1 MQELRYLS
9 VIPLFLD
16 FMENKDDIVKRR
28 ASARDWDKIR
38 ALYIRGESLDEICK
52 ALPNVNITGSGIL
65 KKMAMEGV
73 TARKKALN
81 DKIVDNMF
89 KITEEEKMRVN
100 QDCIRLFNN
109 GARVIEGLL
118 GKYISEVEEGCKDPK
133 AKATAYNVDMLMSGV
148 TKIQKGLRVAYGM
161 DENGKLYEKEPE
173 VLVIENVSV
182 DNI

>member
-1 MQELRYLS
+1 MSE
-9 VIPLFLD
+9 
-16 FMENKDDIVKRR
+16 DIVKRKP
-28 ASARDWDKIR
+28 SAKDWDKVR
-38 ALYIRGESLDEICK
+38 ALYVRGENLDEICK
-52 ALPNVNITGSGIL
+52 ALPNVNITSKGIL
-65 KKMAMEGV
+65 KKMALEGI

-81 DKIVDNMF
+81 DKIIDNMF
-89 KITEEEKMRVN
+89 KITEDEKMKVN
-100 QDCIRLFNN
+100 SDCIRMYNN

-118 GKYISEVEEGCKDPK
+118 GKYISEVEEGCVDKH

-173 VLVIENVSV
+173 VLVIEGVNT

>member
-1 MQELRYLS
+1 
-9 VIPLFLD
+9 
-16 FMENKDDIVKRR
+16 MEKDDIVKRKP
-28 ASARDWDKIR
+28 SAKDWDTVR
-38 ALYIRGESLDEICK
+38 ALYVRGENLDEICK
-52 ALPNVNITGSGIL
+52 ALPNVNLTSKNIL
-65 KKMAMEGV
+65 KKMALEGI

-89 KITEEEKMRVN
+89 KITEEEKMKVN
-100 QDCIRLFNN
+100 ESCIRMFNN

-118 GKYISEVEEGCKDPK
+118 GKYIAEVEDGCKDPK

-173 VLVIENVSV
+173 VLVVENVSM
-182 DNI
+182 DKI